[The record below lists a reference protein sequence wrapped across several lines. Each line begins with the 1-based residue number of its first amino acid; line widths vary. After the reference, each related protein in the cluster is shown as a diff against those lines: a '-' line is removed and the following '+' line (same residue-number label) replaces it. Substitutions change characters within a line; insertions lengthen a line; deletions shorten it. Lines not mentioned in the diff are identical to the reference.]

1 MRPDYLDFLKLLFL
15 AGVAFLLEALFF
27 DELARLLDDALAI
40 VWCFDAR

>member
-1 MRPDYLDFLKLLFL
+1 MNYFDFFELLFL
-15 AGVAFLLEALFF
+15 AGVVFLLETLFF